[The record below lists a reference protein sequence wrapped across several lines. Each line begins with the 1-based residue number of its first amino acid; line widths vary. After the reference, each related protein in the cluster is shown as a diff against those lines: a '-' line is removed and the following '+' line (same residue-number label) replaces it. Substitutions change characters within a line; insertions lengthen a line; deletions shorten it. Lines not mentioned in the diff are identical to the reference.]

1 MNYNKLDQKLIQFI
15 IKDFFNRFENTNLKY
30 IFDKNLYLYSSNNL
44 KKYYKQNNETID
56 FFIENAFKWN
66 LTDEGDNF
74 WEDINKKYKKLLNK
88 HKGIK

>member
-1 MNYNKLDQKLIQFI
+1 VNYNKLDQKLIQFI